1 MISEMEEIG
10 SDFIARH
17 VKIRHASVL
26 ENSAGW
32 FSLFPQT
39 ENVGY
44 FGDILKGSLCLF
56 AENTLKKKKIALTP
70 QPVFSLLMFSTPPT
84 HLPSNR
90 LGLQMSLNDS

>member
-32 FSLFPQT
+32 FSLFPQM

-56 AENTLKKKKIALTP
+56 AENTLKKKKKKDSIHFPA
-70 QPVFSLLMFSTPPT
+70 
-84 HLPSNR
+84 R
-90 LGLQMSLNDS
+90 LQFADVQHTTNTSAFKQTRFADESE